1 MILDSEDQREKM
13 IAVITS
19 VRIEGTLAEV
29 DHISAGLRQLLR
41 SVKEATL
48 HSEEGKE
55 Q

>member
-13 IAVITS
+13 IAVITA

-48 HSEEGKE
+48 HAEEGKE